1 MNVFDTTGNYEDAY
15 SNLSTYGVRKF
26 TRKRQNKHGFVKIE
40 IEILKYEYL
49 GEGKKRKERK
59 FIDTGV
65 WVNPKNWSNK
75 KQTLSP
81 KEEDYPTKFN
91 KINKVFAAVQGYVS
105 SKGQQDIDQVYI
117 EDVSFD
123 NMRKL
128 FPSRK
133 QNRKGLVEYLDE
145 YYEFRKQQGD
155 GHTTAKEF
163 RTVTNRVKAFD
174 AYRGRKS
181 YFEDITIMWSN
192 DFNLWMKKEKKYTN
206 GTIGKCY
213 TTLYTMLNYYYEIQD
228 ESNEYLLTD
237 KFKAKLFR
245 HGEKSVN
252 EPNPLTKEQVYL
264 LYNHG
269 FKNEKLEK
277 TRKMVLL
284 QCRLGCRHI
293 DLDKLRPE
301 HFYNKNTLLKFQP
314 SKTKKDDVIV
324 IQPLNRIA
332 QELLKEVNY
341 DTSEYKLSNQ
351 KYNDYISEVLE
362 AMKKKYPDAAFKTD
376 HTSHNFRDTF
386 ISMCVNNGV
395 NFKSILQ
402 WVGQSSYQVM
412 DRYVKLD
419 DEFNAQEMK
428 KLEEKKQVSSTKP
441 DLSKVLRIAMDER
454 KGDIIDIDDIE

>member
-1 MNVFDTTGNYEDAY
+1 
-15 SNLSTYGVRKF
+15 
-26 TRKRQNKHGFVKIE
+26 
-40 IEILKYEYL
+40 
-49 GEGKKRKERK
+49 
-59 FIDTGV
+59 
-65 WVNPKNWSNK
+65 
-75 KQTLSP
+75 
-81 KEEDYPTKFN
+81 
-91 KINKVFAAVQGYVS
+91 
-105 SKGQQDIDQVYI
+105 
-117 EDVSFD
+117 
-123 NMRKL
+123 
-128 FPSRK
+128 
-133 QNRKGLVEYLDE
+133 
-145 YYEFRKQQGD
+145 
-155 GHTTAKEF
+155 
-163 RTVTNRVKAFD
+163 
-174 AYRGRKS
+174 
-181 YFEDITIMWSN
+181 
-192 DFNLWMKKEKKYTN
+192 
-206 GTIGKCY
+206 
-213 TTLYTMLNYYYEIQD
+213 
-228 ESNEYLLTD
+228 
-237 KFKAKLFR
+237 
-245 HGEKSVN
+245 
-252 EPNPLTKEQVYL
+252 
-264 LYNHG
+264 
-269 FKNEKLEK
+269 
-277 TRKMVLL
+277 
-284 QCRLGCRHI
+284 
-293 DLDKLRPE
+293 
-301 HFYNKNTLLKFQP
+301 LKFQP